1 MQKGQTSLLLKR
13 FLLLI
18 PIREVVMTHKNNR
31 NRKKS
36 LLWAFTIVMALL
48 LSFSSFI
55 TMLAFVL
62 VQRETQIVCNKYR
75 DLERNIERFFYSY
88 LGLLRNFETYIKT
101 LPSLNEEAI
110 NIYFEHILAE
120 DKDYILSINIIEDT
134 TVLWTFPKETNS
146 ASLGINLAEIKDQK
160 EPVMR
165 VKKENISTLYGPCEC
180 VDGCEGFFL
189 RVPILE
195 EDKSYWGQACIVFEK
210 DTLVELM
217 RSYAESSKLNLAIYS
232 GVEASIPF
240 VSSDKNFNRYMTF
253 NVDPSLINWKVHID
267 LTPSYT
273 YIAIIVLAL
282 FMLSLAIAGLTGF
295 FTYNYV
301 YNYYNILNM
310 SKRDYLTGLYNRHY
324 LDTYQK
330 KVMKEAKNSKEKIG
344 FLTLDLNGFKDI
356 NDTYGHEVGD
366 KTLVELTRILA
377 ELKTEKE
384 CIFRLGGDEFLI
396 IIPNLEKEKDLLD
409 KLAHMREKLCGYYN
423 VSGNS
428 ILVKVGL
435 GHAIYPDEGKDFED
449 LLRIADQRM
458 YQDKRRTT
466 RS

>member
-18 PIREVVMTHKNNR
+18 PIREVVVTHKDNR

-36 LLWAFTIVMALL
+36 LLWAFTIVVAVL

-55 TMLAFVL
+55 TMLTFVL
-62 VQRETQIVCNKYR
+62 IQRENQRISDKYR

-88 LGLLRNFETYIKT
+88 LGLLQNFEAYIKT
-101 LPSLNEEAI
+101 LPSLNEQAI
-110 NIYFEHILAE
+110 NTYFEHVLAE
-120 DKDYILSINIIEDT
+120 DKNYILSINIVEDT
-134 TVLWTFPKETNS
+134 TVLWSFPKETNR
-146 ASLGINLAEIKDQK
+146 ASLGINLAEVKDQK
-160 EPVMR
+160 EAVLK
-165 VKKENISTLYGPCEC
+165 VKRENTNTLYGPCEC
-180 VDGCEGFFL
+180 INGCEGFFL

-195 EDKSYWGQACIVFEK
+195 EDNSYWGQSCIVFKK
-210 DTLVELM
+210 DALIDLI
-217 RSYAESSKLNLAIYS
+217 RSYAESSNLNLSIYS
-232 GVEASIPF
+232 GAEASIPF
-240 VSSDKNFNRYMTF
+240 VTSDKSFNRYMAF
-253 NVDPSLINWKVHID
+253 NIDPSLINWKVHID

-273 YIAIIVLAL
+273 FITIIILPL
-282 FMLSLAIAGLTGF
+282 LLLSLVIAGLTGF
-295 FTYNYV
+295 FTYSYA

-330 KVMKEAKNSKEKIG
+330 KIMKEAKNNKERIG

-366 KTLVELTRILA
+366 KTLVELTRILK
-377 ELKTEKE
+377 EVKTEKE

-396 IIPNLEKEKDLLD
+396 IVPNLEEEKDLLD
-409 KLAHMREKLCGYYN
+409 KVVYIRERLCGYYN
-423 VSGNS
+423 ISGNS

-449 LLRIADQRM
+449 LLRRADQRM
-458 YQDKRRTT
+458 YQDKRRTN